1 MRYDPQRHHRRSIR
15 LTGHDYAQA
24 GPYFV
29 TICTQDR
36 TCWFGE
42 VADGVMHL
50 SEAGR
55 VAAAIWSDLPA
66 RFPGVATDAYVVMP
80 NHIHGIIR
88 IDDDAAEEGAIN
100 RAPTNDG
107 PNPVGAP
114 FIAPDIA
121 PGIVPMDPHPDARV
135 GAINRAPTNDA
146 PNPVGAQFIAYD
158 IPPGIVPRDARPDAR
173 VGAIN
178 RAPTNDG
185 PNPVEA
191 PFIAPHIAAHVAPD
205 IAPDV
210 APHIVP
216 THAPTL
222 GAVVR
227 AFKAVSAR
235 TIRQTLAPR
244 FAWQRNYYEHIIRD
258 EESLNRVCQYIAENL
273 ARWPFDRE
281 NPAARA

>member
-1 MRYDPQRHHRRSIR
+1 MHAMRYDPQRHHRRSIR

-42 VADGVMHL
+42 VADGIMHL
-50 SEAGR
+50 NEAGR

-88 IDDDAAEEGAIN
+88 IDVDAAEEGASN

-107 PNPVGAP
+107 PNPAGAQS
-114 FIAPDIA
+114 IAPDIA
-121 PGIVPMDPHPDARV
+121 PH
-135 GAINRAPTNDA
+135 
-146 PNPVGAQFIAYD
+146 D
-158 IPPGIVPRDARPDAR
+158 I
-173 VGAIN
+173 
-178 RAPTNDG
+178 
-185 PNPVEA
+185 
-191 PFIAPHIAAHVAPD
+191 
-205 IAPDV
+205 
-210 APHIVP
+210 P

-235 TIRQTLAPR
+235 TIRQTIAPR

-258 EESLNRVCQYIAENL
+258 EESLNCVCQYIAENP